1 MGDAQMLLEAGG
13 SGHAQDA
20 GTDLRCACSAGL
32 RTLAAE
38 DQEHP
43 SNLAYRACRLVA
55 RTNLQLKE
63 TGRYTAVSDHERHKK
78 AINAAERIL
87 SFIALSAT

>member
-20 GTDLRCACSAGL
+20 GTDLRCACSAGV

-38 DQEHP
+38 GQEHP
-43 SNLAYRACRLVA
+43 SNLA
-55 RTNLQLKE
+55 
-63 TGRYTAVSDHERHKK
+63 
-78 AINAAERIL
+78 
-87 SFIALSAT
+87 